1 MEQSSLLTRSPSPIK
16 DAADRPSKSPAS
28 RNLAAMK
35 REALLTSPFF
45 NHMRPAELDE
55 LIASSAER
63 RVSRGTLIFSKG
75 DPGSCML
82 AVLAGHIRVG
92 TVSLEGREVTLNV
105 IGPGEIVGEI
115 ALLDGKP
122 RSASAVAAE
131 DTTMM
136 VIERNVFLPFL
147 LRHEGLVERMLVVL
161 CDRLRRTSNALE
173 EIALFDLQA
182 RLARLLVKLAE
193 DYGRSVGQGVRID
206 LKLSQRDLSNLVASS
221 RESVNKQLKIWRDA
235 GFIDLDAGRIVLLQ
249 REALQKLFGG

>member
-1 MEQSSLLTRSPSPIK
+1 
-16 DAADRPSKSPAS
+16 
-28 RNLAAMK
+28 
-35 REALLTSPFF
+35 
-45 NHMRPAELDE
+45 
-55 LIASSAER
+55 
-63 RVSRGTLIFSKG
+63 
-75 DPGSCML
+75 
-82 AVLAGHIRVG
+82 
-92 TVSLEGREVTLNV
+92 VTLNV

-136 VIERNVFLPFL
+136 VIERHVFLPFL

-193 DYGRSVGQGVRID
+193 DYGRAGKLGIRID

-235 GFIDLDAGRIVLLQ
+235 GFIDLDAGHIVLLK
-249 REALQKLFGG
+249 REELQKLFGG